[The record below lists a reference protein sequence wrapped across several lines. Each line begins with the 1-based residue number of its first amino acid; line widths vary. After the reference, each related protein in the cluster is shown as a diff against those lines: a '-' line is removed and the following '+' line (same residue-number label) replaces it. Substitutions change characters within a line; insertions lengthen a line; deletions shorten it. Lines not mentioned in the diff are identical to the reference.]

1 MKTQSRTTGGSG
13 ARNSRQA
20 RLSKF
25 ARSLMR
31 SWRALNLPVADTTII
46 VAVSGG
52 ADSTALLLAVDELAR
67 TKKLNVRILVAHLDH
82 RLRKESADDARWVKE
97 LAQMLGHECLVRRAD
112 VKSAARR
119 ASDNLE
125 QAARTAR
132 YRWFTEAA
140 QKRHA
145 ALVLTA
151 HTMDDQAETV
161 LLNLLR
167 GSGMDGLG
175 GMEGVRTL
183 DRAGKTMLARP
194 LLAWARRSDTES
206 YCRARG
212 VDFRRDEMNENVT
225 FARVRLRRQL
235 LPLMESFN
243 PRISEALARAAELLR
258 DDGRALDSA
267 AQRLLQLSLVDETPG
282 NEIRTDLLAGAPAAL
297 RRRALRHWLE
307 QCRGD
312 LRRLELVHIRAVE
325 DLVTQNRGGRTIEL
339 PGRATVS
346 RKGGRLK
353 FKRRTSGRSE
363 A

>member
-13 ARNSRQA
+13 AHNHRQA
-20 RLSKF
+20 PLSKF
-25 ARSLMR
+25 ARSLMHA
-31 SWRALNLPVADTTII
+31 WRTLNLPVADANII
-46 VAVSGG
+46 LAVSGG
-52 ADSTALLLAVDELAR
+52 ADSTALLLALDELAR

-97 LAQMLGHECLVRRAD
+97 LAQMLGHKCLVKRVD

-125 QAARTAR
+125 QAARKAR
-132 YRWFTEAA
+132 YQWFAQSA
-140 QKRHA
+140 QKRDA

-167 GSGMDGLG
+167 GSGTDGLG
-175 GMEGVRTL
+175 GMEVVRTL
-183 DRAGKTMLARP
+183 DRAGKTKLVRP
-194 LLAWARRSDTES
+194 LLSWARRRDTES

-212 VDFRRDEMNENVT
+212 IDFRRDQMNEDTT
-225 FARVRLRRQL
+225 FARVRMRHEL
-235 LPLMESFN
+235 LPLMESLN
-243 PRISEALARAAELLR
+243 PRFSEALARAAELLR

-267 AQRLLQLSLVDETPG
+267 AQRLLQLSRSSETG
-282 NEIRTDLLAGAPAAL
+282 NEIRTDLLSDAPAAL
-297 RRRALRHWLE
+297 RRRALRQWLA

-325 DLVTQNRGGRTIEL
+325 NLVTQNRGGRTIEL

-346 RKGGRLK
+346 RKAGRLK